1 MQVITKRDR
10 LLTLKLGVSEHNL
23 PNPNKFGELT
33 VQAEESSGSKAIM
46 EMIFRCSD
54 LEIKDLLTK
63 SVSLRSYVFRSSVP
77 FSLVHICDCCLAMP
91 IFFFSCHISPF

>member
-23 PNPNKFGELT
+23 PNPNNFGELT

-63 SVSLRSYVFRSSVP
+63 SVSFGLMFLILRSSVFRS
-77 FSLVHICDCCLAMP
+77 
-91 IFFFSCHISPF
+91 FFLGTYLRLL